1 MPYVQESIVTDQL
14 IKRIENLEKQN
25 RRMKA
30 ILLGLCL
37 CLGVLLT
44 MGQALPQKTGTG
56 VERIEAREI
65 VLIDGD
71 KSATLTPQ
79 SLTFS
84 AKSGR
89 EAEKAVIAASEFSL
103 GGRFSTVIRPEG
115 MICSRD
121 GVPRY
126 DLVVREIGA
135 SIAFKNGSGL
145 MGSMLDES
153 TMVLMN
159 SGAMLSMHPEHVFL
173 QKGDAD
179 ALLTSTSLK
188 IRDEENNKAIIGHAD
203 PAKTSGKAGTRAK
216 SAASLTL
223 AGKDDAVIWKAP

>member
-1 MPYVQESIVTDQL
+1 MPYMQESIVTDQL
-14 IKRIENLEKQN
+14 LERIENLEKQN
-25 RRMKA
+25 KRMKV
-30 ILLGLCL
+30 IVSGLCL
-37 CLGVLLT
+37 CLGALLT
-44 MGQALPQKTGTG
+44 MGQSLPQKTGTG
-56 VERIEAREI
+56 MERIEAREL
-65 VLIDGD
+65 VLTDGD
-71 KSATLTPQ
+71 KSAILTPQ

-89 EAEKAVIAASEFSL
+89 EAEKATIAASEFSL

-135 SIAFKNGSGL
+135 SIAFKNGEGL

-153 TMVLMN
+153 TMVVMN
-159 SGAMLSMHPEHVFL
+159 NGAMLSMHPEHVFL
-173 QKGDAD
+173 QKGEAD
-179 ALLTSTSLK
+179 ALLTPDSLK
-188 IRDEENNKAIIGHAD
+188 IRDEAKYKAIIGHAD
-203 PAKTSGKAGTRAK
+203 HAKTSGKAVARAK

-223 AGKDDAVIWKAP
+223 VGKDDTVIWQAP